1 MPSKKTLKASATGKS
16 AASKTPASKKST
28 SNKQSADAHGAKNAT
43 HGKSLPSAS
52 LSAMA
57 GAPSTVSE
65 DQGNGSRPS
74 ARTTISVQG
83 ARVHNLRNV
92 TVEIPRDRLVV
103 VTGLSGSGKSSLAF
117 DTIYA
122 EGQRRYMESLS
133 SYAKRFVAQVA
144 KPDVD
149 FVFGLS
155 PVISIEQ
162 KTVVNNP
169 RSTVGTMTDIAGY
182 LNLLFATIAEPH
194 CPRTGEPVPSRTS
207 TQILE
212 SIMSLPIGVEIELR
226 APVFKV
232 YGEEL
237 DFVFTE
243 IRKKGCRH
251 LIVDGKRIDISG
263 EVDLDESKVRHMD
276 AVVDRVVVGPKHEK
290 ALKAAIA
297 ATLLVGDG
305 LIQIHIVKGLSKTQ
319 TEQFYK
325 GTCSAT
331 HHFVYADIAPEF
343 FVFNNPESACRT
355 CGGLGVHKLT
365 HPELLVPDT
374 KRSIAGG
381 CFVREA
387 YRYNPET
394 YDGRII
400 YSLSKELGFSLDQ
413 PWEELP
419 ERVRN
424 AILYGINSGKI
435 RLLTPPEAKGKR
447 EDLDG
452 KEIGFSGI
460 ARRIERHYRRYR
472 QRGEANSGMEA
483 WLDKVMV
490 EHVCPDC
497 NGARLRQTRLL
508 FTIEGKSVRDFGDMN
523 FDQLH
528 AFLRR
533 IKIEGR
539 GSDAGRQVLN
549 EIRGRLELLLGI
561 GLDYLNFN
569 RRSGTLSGG
578 ESQRIR
584 LSTQIGSGL
593 MGMLYVLDEPSIGL
607 HPKDNVKMIRTLE
620 NLRDIGNTVIVVEHD
635 EDTIRA
641 ADHVIEMGPGPGVH
655 GGNVVVQGKLPDILR
670 CQESPTGQFL
680 SGGRWIA
687 TPSNRRQGN
696 GKALTVRGARENNL
710 KSIDVEI
717 PLGALVAI
725 TGASGS
731 GKSTLIND
739 VLYKALWKRLV
750 DTRTLPGEHDSVEG
764 MEHVHKVINIDQSPI
779 GRNSRSNPAT
789 YIGFYDNIRDIFTQA
804 PLSRERDYKAGRFSF
819 NVKGGRCEECQG
831 EGVITTQLY
840 FMPDVEVICGACKGA
855 RFNPETLEVTVRGK
869 TITDILNMP
878 IEEGVSFFKDEPAVG
893 KKIAVLDELGLGY
906 LTLGQS
912 ATTLSG
918 GEAQRVK
925 IASELSK
932 LQRAKHTVYIL
943 DEPTTG
949 LHLADIVRLL
959 ESLNRLVDAGHTV
972 ILIEHHLDVIK
983 TADHVIDLGPE
994 GGHAGGQ
1001 VVATG
1006 TPEDIAACKESYT
1019 GAFLRSHLGNRAI
1032 TGARPL

>member
-1 MPSKKTLKASATGKS
+1 MAALKRNG
-16 AASKTPASKKST
+16 
-28 SNKQSADAHGAKNAT
+28 KNAA
-43 HGKSLPSAS
+43 PSAS
-52 LSAMA
+52 QRGAGQGSNGSK
-57 GAPSTVSE
+57 GAPKAT
-65 DQGNGSRPS
+65 
-74 ARTTISVQG
+74 ARTTIAVQG
-83 ARVHNLRNV
+83 ARVHNLQNISL
-92 TVEIPRDRLVV
+92 EIPRDSLIV

-162 KTVVNNP
+162 KTIANNP
-169 RSTVGTMTDIAGY
+169 RSTVGTMTDIASY

-194 CPRTGEPVPSRTS
+194 CPRTGEPTPSRTS
-207 TQILE
+207 NQILE
-212 SIMSLPIGVEIELR
+212 AILALPEGAEIELR

-243 IRKKGCRH
+243 VRKKGCRR
-251 LIVDGKRIDISG
+251 LIIDGKPVDISA
-263 EVDLDESKVRHMD
+263 EVELDESKVRDLD
-276 AVVDRVVVGPKHEK
+276 AVVDRLVVSRKHEK
-290 ALKAAIA
+290 AIKAGIA

-305 LIQIHIVKGLSKTQ
+305 LMQVHLVQGASKAEAERFYAGL
-319 TEQFYK
+319 
-325 GTCSAT
+325 CSAT
-331 HHFVYADIAPEF
+331 HHFVYGDIAPEY

-365 HPELLVPDT
+365 HPELLVPDPR
-374 KRSIAGG
+374 RSILGG

-387 YRYNPET
+387 FKYNPDT
-394 YDGRII
+394 WDGRMM
-400 YSLSKELGFSLDQ
+400 YSLAKALRFSLEA
-413 PWEELP
+413 PWEKLTQTA
-419 ERVRN
+419 RH
-424 AILYGINSGKI
+424 ALLYGIEKKI
-435 RLLTPPEAKGKR
+435 KVTLPPDAKVSR
-447 EDLDG
+447 EELEKFVG
-452 KEIGFSGI
+452 HEVGFGGI

-472 QRGEANSGMEA
+472 QRGEASSGMEA

-490 EHVCPDC
+490 EHTCPDC
-497 NGARLRQTRLL
+497 HGARVRATRLL
-508 FTIEGKSVRDFGDMN
+508 FTIAAKTIHDVGQMN
-523 FDQLH
+523 FDELH
-528 AFLRR
+528 AFLGT
-533 IKIEGR
+533 IKPTGR
-539 GSDAGRQVLN
+539 GADAGRQVLH

-607 HPKDNVKMIRTLE
+607 HPKDNVKMIATLKS
-620 NLRDIGNTVIVVEHD
+620 LRDIGNTVIVVEHD

-641 ADHVIEMGPGPGVH
+641 ADHVVEMGPGPGVH
-655 GGNVVVQGKLPDILR
+655 GGNVVVQGKLDDILA
-670 CQESPTGQFL
+670 CEASPTGQFL
-680 SGGRWIA
+680 SGQRSIA
-687 TPSNRRQGN
+687 TPKQRRKSNGM
-696 GKALTVRGARENNL
+696 ALVVRGARENNL
-710 KSIDVEI
+710 KAIDVTL
-717 PLGALVAI
+717 PLGMIVAI

-731 GKSTLIND
+731 GKSTLINEI
-739 VLYKALWKRLV
+739 LYKALWKRLE
-750 DTRTLPGEHDSVEG
+750 DTRTLPGEHDGVDG
-764 MEHVHKVINIDQSPI
+764 MEYVHKVVNIDQLPI

-789 YIGFYDNIRDIFTQA
+789 YIGFYDNIRDLFTRA
-804 PLSRERDYKAGRFSF
+804 PLSVERGYKAGRFSF

-831 EGVITTQLY
+831 EGVIATQLY
-840 FMPDVEVICGACKGA
+840 FMPDVEVTCGACKGA
-855 RFNPETLEVTVRGK
+855 RFNNETLEVALRGK
-869 TITDILNMP
+869 TIDDVLKMSV
-878 IEEGVSFFKDEPAVG
+878 EEGVTFFAGEPAVG
-893 KKIAVLDELGLGY
+893 KKIEVLDDLGLGY

-918 GEAQRVK
+918 GEAQRIK
-925 IASELSK
+925 IATELSK

-949 LHLADIVRLL
+949 LHLADVQRLL

-972 ILIEHHLDVIK
+972 LLIEHHLDVIK

-994 GGHAGGQ
+994 GGHAGGE

-1006 TPEDIAACKESYT
+1006 TPEDIAACKASHT
-1019 GAFLRSHLGNRAI
+1019 GRFLKAHLRA
-1032 TGARPL
+1032 